1 LPEKLQPKSL
11 NLIVEFFTAF
21 FEFHKL
27 SGTPY
32 TRSSL
37 KECIYGEKKWSYIL
51 ASDFELR
58 LTGPLSERAAPRDR
72 FVCSAFM
79 FHLNVK
85 SHIYGTPCA
94 VAWVDAEKCWDAPSK
109 FTWWKK
115 PLGPWSDLD

>member
-37 KECIYGEKKWSYIL
+37 KECIYGEKSGPTYLLLTLNSGLQDHWVS
-51 ASDFELR
+51 ELR
-58 LTGPLSERAAPRDR
+58 LVIASCALLS
-72 FVCSAFM
+72 CSIWM
-79 FHLNVK
+79 WN
-85 SHIYGTPCA
+85 HIYMELH
-94 VAWVDAEKCWDAPSK
+94 VQ
-109 FTWWKK
+109 
-115 PLGPWSDLD
+115 